1 MSVVKQKKSEPVKTL
16 LVIVVGMLVI
26 HLLTQHKWALWVS
39 VAVGLSGLIS
49 PFLAKQID
57 FLWNKLGEL
66 LSMIVP
72 NILLSLIFFIFLTPI
87 ALLSRLFGKK
97 NPLDLKNS
105 EASLF
110 KDHNKPFDKA
120 SFEKPW

>member
-1 MSVVKQKKSEPVKTL
+1 MSAIKQKKTEPVKTL

-26 HLLTQHKWALWVS
+26 HLLTQHKWVLWVS
-39 VAVGLSGLIS
+39 IGIGLSGLIS

-57 FLWNKLGEL
+57 LLWTKLGEL

-72 NILLSLIFFIFLTPI
+72 NILLSLIFFLVLTPI
-87 ALLSRLFGKK
+87 ALLSRVFGKE
-97 NPLDLKNS
+97 NQLNLKNS
-105 EASLF
+105 APSLF